1 MKDVNFRCW
10 RPTLCLA
17 AALLAGSAAQA
28 GDATGTAAGAAGT
41 EDSKGSSRTVQAGG
55 EAVPAARA
63 ERHSP
68 RKGYPSLGPA
78 DAKNTLIFF
87 TDYQ

>member
-1 MKDVNFRCW
+1 MRGTTQRVSA
-10 RPTLCLA
+10 TTSCLA
-17 AALLAGSAAQA
+17 AVLLAW
-28 GDATGTAAGAAGT
+28 TAAAAGT

-68 RKGYPSLGPA
+68 RQGYPSLGPA
-78 DAKNTLIFF
+78 AAKNTLIFF